1 MITGTIAI
9 ILWIVTILG
18 YIFRNLWVRIQKLEK
33 ISESQAAFINEAK
46 SSVAQITT
54 MFDTI
59 DNENTFRT
67 NDYVGQM
74 WEELKTLN
82 ETLKNY
88 Q

>member
-1 MITGTIAI
+1 MITGISAI
-9 ILWIVTILG
+9 ILWGVTILG

-33 ISESQAAFINEAK
+33 ISEGQAAFINETK
-46 SSVAQITT
+46 SSVGQITH

-74 WEELKTLN
+74 WEELKNLN

>member
-33 ISESQAAFINEAK
+33 ISESQAAFINETK